1 MSPQRLVRESKPT
14 ASPKGK
20 RRSDPRTRQAAPSV
34 PQRLV
39 RESNPSHFMDS
50 EAATPVASRSK
61 LTKSCPPGS
70 RESNLIASLQRRRAQ
85 VRNPNASPPP
95 SAGGVA
101 YGDRTRLRRFTVDP
115 RPRRETPPQQLGAER
130 AREHAAPV
138 DCRGVAPRSS
148 GFQPDA
154 ITGLAHNP
162 NRNLKPES
170 ALGGTRTLHRLG
182 ESQTS
187 CLFRRR
193 ERRSGGRDRTSACP
207 VNNRVLYR

>member
-1 MSPQRLVRESKPT
+1 MS
-14 ASPKGK
+14 
-20 RRSDPRTRQAAPSV
+20 

-61 LTKSCPPGS
+61 LSKSRPLGS
-70 RESNLIASLQRRRAQ
+70 RESNLIASLRSRQAQ
-85 VRNPNASPPP
+85 VRDPNASPPP

-138 DCRGVAPRSS
+138 DCRGVAPPRSS

-162 NRNLKPES
+162 KPQTPS

-187 CLFRRR
+187 CLLEDESVAPAGGIEPPRVRLTTGCSTAELRRKNGKEWSLWAESHCR
-193 ERRSGGRDRTSACP
+193 GLGS
-207 VNNRVLYR
+207 